1 MLSRIYLRNMVVIN
15 QINHLLICIFHN
27 NLNNNMLHQVINNL
41 NKDYYSSLKE
51 YKVNKII

>member
-1 MLSRIYLRNMVVIN
+1 MVVIN
-15 QINHLLICIFHN
+15 QINHLLICIFHH
-27 NLNNNMLHQVINNL
+27 NLSNNMLHQAINNL